1 MAVAQLE
8 PNTSH
13 ERGTLA
19 ADLLKGEEGWRGEHT
34 LEQGWLLRVDGP

>member
-19 ADLLKGEEGWRGEHT
+19 ADLLKGEGGGGESA
-34 LEQGWLLRVDGP
+34 LWSRDGSSE